1 MKQSAA
7 YKKGFKRGYNNPG
20 QFDQTKLL
28 KSNTEIAKGVVAGIC
43 QRQQDNANNTVSFKL
58 SISQKPFNLY

>member
-28 KSNTEIAKGVVAGIC
+28 KSNTEIARGVIAGIC
-43 QRQQDNANNTVSFKL
+43 QRKQDDVNGTVSFKL
-58 SISQKPFNLY
+58 SISQKPF